1 MAKKP
6 AAKTETKPETKPVLS
21 LDAPYAGLVETL
33 AVSCRALAAATVAF
47 EGATEGEAK
56 TAAEAGLNKAKADAA
71 EAEQTLNAHLIQLVQ
86 AQVDAAQ
93 AEADRQLAA
102 RRADL
107 QAALDEVATQI
118 AEAQARSKAAGEA
131 APSPELRGKQGH
143 VIIDETPSEA
153 ETLTVTVTGPAKGRW
168 RGGRHWTA
176 EPKTLAL
183 TQDEID
189 VLLTDPTISVVSA

>member
-33 AVSCRALAAATVAF
+33 AVSYRALAAATVAL
-47 EGATEGEAK
+47 EGAAEGEAK

-93 AEADRQLAA
+93 AEADLQLAA
-102 RRADL
+102 RREDL
-107 QAALDEVATQI
+107 RKALDEVAAKI
-118 AEAQARSKAAGEA
+118 AEVQTRSEA
-131 APSPELRGKQGH
+131 AAEAKAEPQIVPAS
-143 VIIDETPSEA
+143 DA

-183 TQDEID
+183 TLDEID
-189 VLLTDPTISVVSA
+189 VLLTDPAISVVSA

>member
-33 AVSCRALAAATVAF
+33 AVSYRALAAATVAL
-47 EGATEGEAK
+47 EAAAEGEAR
-56 TAAEAGLNKAKADAA
+56 TTAEAEVTKAKADAA
-71 EAEQTLNAHLIQLVQ
+71 AAEQTLGAHLAQLVQ
-86 AQVDAAQ
+86 AQLEAAQ

-107 QAALDEVATQI
+107 QTALDEVAAQI
-118 AEAQARSKAAGEA
+118 AEVQARSKAAGEA

-176 EPKTLAL
+176 EPKTLEL

-189 VLLTDPTISVVSA
+189 VLRTDPGISVAFA

>member
-6 AAKTETKPETKPVLS
+6 AAKTETKPVLS

-33 AVSCRALAAATVAF
+33 AVSYRALAAATVAF

-93 AEADRQLAA
+93 AEADRQLTA
-102 RRADL
+102 RREDL
-107 QAALDEVATQI
+107 RKALDEVATKI
-118 AEAQARSKAAGEA
+118 AEVQARSEAAGDT
-131 APSPELRGKQGH
+131 PHPEPQP
-143 VIIDETPSEA
+143 DPPTEA

-176 EPKTLAL
+176 EPKTLEL

-189 VLLTDPTISVVSA
+189 VLRTDPAISVVPA